1 MLIYNCSQYFHPT
14 WSSFHIEAT
23 DTHLFGARGHR
34 LGRPRHNVGRAA
46 VWKWWR
52 PWENMGKMWKLTMGW
67 NGVSA
72 YFRQTHVKVLKPK
85 HGSNLI
91 PSDFNWFHQ
100 LHSCL
105 GNPRTKWASKNEVFC
120 MFFFQ
125 PCLITP
131 QGNYPTI
138 WYPMVSPV
146 IPGEFPGP
154 VACSG

>member
-1 MLIYNCSQYFHPT
+1 MIYNCSQYFHPT
-14 WSSFHIEAT
+14 WPNFPTEMNPWHSTLRPLIHTSLALVDIGLDDL
-23 DTHLFGARGHR
+23 DTMWAVRLSENDGDHGKIWEKCGNSPWDGMGFPPIFG
-34 LGRPRHNVGRAA
+34 
-46 VWKWWR
+46 
-52 PWENMGKMWKLTMGW
+52 
-67 NGVSA
+67 
-72 YFRQTHVKVLKPK
+72 QTHVVLKLK

-91 PSDFNWFHQ
+91 PSGFNWFHQ

-105 GNPRTKWASKNEVFC
+105 GNPRMKCFA
-120 MFFFQ
+120 
-125 PCLITP
+125 CLITP